1 MPYNFKQIT
10 ELTKAGDAER
20 YSASLTGLTP
30 IKQIGIQAFPGAI
43 FYLNDSNFPIV
54 IGKSGIYELEAVNGM
69 EINSIAMDASSY
81 DKINKNSSL
90 SLIIDI
96 LGGNG

>member
-1 MPYNFKQIT
+1 MAYKFTQIT
-10 ELTKAGDAER
+10 NLTKEENAAR
-20 YSASLTGLTP
+20 YRASLSGFTP

-54 IGKSGIYELEAVNGM
+54 IGESGIYELEVVNGM
-69 EINSIAMDASSY
+69 KISSIAMDASSY
-81 DKINKNSSL
+81 DKITKNSSL